1 MIAFDVKPE
10 VKINH
15 GKATILF
22 HITTMRRDLLSL
34 SGYCHTRSLHSSE
47 SIADFLVVDF
57 SVPKNSGD
65 LRLIGSSAFLPTYQ

>member
-1 MIAFDVKPE
+1 MIAFAVKPE

-34 SGYCHTRSLHSSE
+34 SGYCHTPSE
-47 SIADFLVVDF
+47 KSALERINCRL
-57 SVPKNSGD
+57 SG
-65 LRLIGSSAFLPTYQ
+65 G